1 MAQSNT
7 LRLVCNPD
15 YYSNKFVNFDDLK
28 FVQMMTAPASK
39 ESDEYELREAF
50 KCIDLDGN
58 GYISRDE
65 LKKIVLQTMHS
76 ETDEKEIDEM
86 MNEADLDGDG
96 FIDYDEFVNILVEK
110 RS

>member
-1 MAQSNT
+1 
-7 LRLVCNPD
+7 
-15 YYSNKFVNFDDLK
+15 
-28 FVQMMTAPASK
+28 MMTAPASK

-58 GYISRDE
+58 GYISREE